1 MAADP
6 ATDSATDSAA
16 EHPSNSLVS
25 LDCRPARGGVLVT
38 DRERQALMFS
48 SPSRRLRIHRTRS
61 RWIVRSVPGLVV
73 LAAGVIIAGSGCG
86 YLIGPQH
93 REQVRSI
100 AVPVFAC
107 SDDRPG
113 LGLRLTE
120 AVHKEIQRR
129 LPYRVVPGGSA
140 DSRLIGRVLGAYK
153 DVIGETRNDD
163 PRTLQLQLAVEVTW
177 TDMRTQKVLA
187 QRVVAD
193 DSPAVT
199 LMTDASFSPETGQ
212 SMATASQQVINRMAR
227 QIVDLLEAPW

>member
-1 MAADP
+1 MLSRCLAVSWP
-6 ATDSATDSAA
+6 RL
-16 EHPSNSLVS
+16 LVWV
-25 LDCRPARGGVLVT
+25 AMVIGV
-38 DRERQALMFS
+38 
-48 SPSRRLRIHRTRS
+48 
-61 RWIVRSVPGLVV
+61 
-73 LAAGVIIAGSGCG
+73 GSGCG
-86 YLIGPQH
+86 YVVGPLH

-100 AVPVFAC
+100 SVPVFSC
-107 SDDRPG
+107 EDDRKW

-129 LPYRVVPGGSA
+129 LPYRVIPGGSA

-153 DVIGETRNDD
+153 DVVGETRNDD
-163 PRTLQLQLAVEVTW
+163 PRTLQFQLAVEVTW

-199 LMTDASFSPETGQ
+199 LMSDASFSPETGQ
-212 SMATASQQVINRMAR
+212 SMATASQEVINRMAR

>member
-1 MAADP
+1 
-6 ATDSATDSAA
+6 
-16 EHPSNSLVS
+16 VS
-25 LDCRPARGGVLVT
+25 LDCRPARVGVLVA

-48 SPSRRLRIHRTRS
+48 SSPRRLRVHRTRS
-61 RWIVRSVPGLVV
+61 RWTARSVLGLTV
-73 LAAGVIIAGSGCG
+73 LAAGVIVAGGGCG

-129 LPYRVVPGGSA
+129 LPYRVIPGGSA

-153 DVIGETRNDD
+153 DVVGETRNDD
-163 PRTLQLQLAVEVTW
+163 PRTLQFQLAVEVTW

-199 LMTDASFSPETGQ
+199 LMSGASFSPETGQ
-212 SMATASQQVINRMAR
+212 SMATASQEVINRMAR

>member
-1 MAADP
+1 
-6 ATDSATDSAA
+6 
-16 EHPSNSLVS
+16 
-25 LDCRPARGGVLVT
+25 
-38 DRERQALMFS
+38 MFS
-48 SPSRRLRIHRTRS
+48 SSPHRFRIRGTPSHSIARS
-61 RWIVRSVPGLVV
+61 ILGLTV
-73 LAAGVIIAGSGCG
+73 LATGAIAAGSGCG
-86 YLIGPQH
+86 YLVGPQH

-107 SDDRPG
+107 NDDRPG

-153 DVIGETRNDD
+153 DVLGETRNDD

-177 TDMRTQKVLA
+177 TDTRTQKVLA

-193 DSPAVT
+193 DSPTVT

-212 SMATASQQVINRMAR
+212 SMATASQQVIDRMAR